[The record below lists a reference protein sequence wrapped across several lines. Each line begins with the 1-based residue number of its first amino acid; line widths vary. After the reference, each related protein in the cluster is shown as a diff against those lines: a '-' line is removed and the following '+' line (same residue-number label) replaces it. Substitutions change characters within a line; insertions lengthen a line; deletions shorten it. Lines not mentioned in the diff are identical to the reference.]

1 MKIKLMVLL
10 PLYGYGGTEKVL
22 STIVENIDK
31 NIFDVTF
38 VILDNNKEVRFESQS
53 INVRVID
60 LECNRVLLSGFKIRK
75 VINEIKPDLVLT
87 GQSHLNLY
95 VSMLKFIGFIRN
107 SKLIIR
113 ESIVLSNNLPFQ
125 NAILKIIYKKLVSF
139 FYRKADKIIAQS
151 DDMLNDLNAN
161 FHIDLNKLVKIN
173 NPIKE
178 KENVTERKLLDTKRN
193 ILAIGRLV
201 PQKGFDRMLR
211 IISKIKGEDFKL
223 YICGDGSERTKLE
236 SMIVDLGIQ
245 EKIELLGMVPNPSDY
260 LKEVD
265 LLIMSSYYEGFPN
278 VLLEAGIAGI
288 PVVCFECLG
297 GVNEIMKDGLNG
309 FMIKDNDEDE
319 FAEKIMEGLS
329 TSFDRDEIIKITL
342 SNFSLEK
349 IMETYKTEFVRLFNE
364 K

>member
-38 VILDNNKEVRFESQS
+38 VVLDNNKEVRFESKS
-53 INVRVID
+53 DNVRVID
-60 LECNRVLLSGFKIRK
+60 LECNRVLLSGFKIRR
-75 VINEIKPDLVLT
+75 VIKEIKPDLVLT

-95 VSMLKFIGFIRN
+95 VSILKFIGFIWD

-125 NAILKIIYKKLVSF
+125 NSILRTVYKKLVAF
-139 FYRKADKIIAQS
+139 FYGRADKIIAQS
-151 DDMLNDLNAN
+151 DDMLNDLNIN

-178 KENVTERKLLDTKRN
+178 KENIVEKKLLNTKRN

-211 IISKIKGEDFKL
+211 IISKIKAEDFKL
-223 YICGDGSERTKLE
+223 YICGDGSERAKLE
-236 SMIVDLGIQ
+236 GMIVDLGIQ
-245 EKIELLGMVPNPSDY
+245 ERIELLGMVPNPSDY

-288 PVVCFECLG
+288 PVVCFECPG

-309 FMIKDNDEDE
+309 FMIKGNNEDE
-319 FAEKIMEGLS
+319 FAEKIKIALD
-329 TSFDRDEIIKITL
+329 TNFDRNEIIRMTL
-342 SNFSLEK
+342 NNFSLEK
-349 IMETYKTEFVRLFNE
+349 IMESYKTEFVHLFNE
-364 K
+364 R

>member
-1 MKIKLMVLL
+1 MVLL

-22 STIVENIDK
+22 STIVENIDN

-38 VILDNNKEVRFESQS
+38 VILDNNKEVHFESRS

-60 LECNRVLLSGFKIRK
+60 LECSRVLLSGFKIRK
-75 VINEIKPDLVLT
+75 VINEFKPDLVLT

-107 SKLIIR
+107 TKLIIR
-113 ESIVLSNNLPFQ
+113 ESKILSHNLPFE
-125 NAILKIIYKKLVSF
+125 NAILIRMYQKLVTF

-161 FHIDLNKLVKIN
+161 FYIDLNKLVKIN

-178 KENVTERKLLDTKRN
+178 KENVSERILLDTKRN

-223 YICGDGSERTKLE
+223 TICGDGSERTKLE
-236 SMIVDLGIQ
+236 KMIIDLGIQ
-245 EKIELLGMVPNPSDY
+245 EKIELLGMVPNPSVY
-260 LKEVD
+260 FKNTD
-265 LLIMSSYYEGFPN
+265 LLIMSSYCEGFPN
-278 VLLEAGIAGI
+278 VLLEAGVAGI
-288 PVVCFECLG
+288 PVICFECPG

-319 FAEKIMEGLS
+319 FAEKIMKGLS
-329 TSFDRDEIIKITL
+329 NIFDRDEIVKITL
-342 SNFSLEK
+342 SNFSMKK
-349 IMETYKTEFVRLFNE
+349 IMDTYKTEFLRLFNE